1 MILDVVWTNQWKK
14 LFQKKKKEIQ
24 IKGKN
29 DFKPSVVVEAILEEL
44 VETNQLLTNV
54 NNLREPFTISTD
66 KIELIELARDSV
78 LLTGF
83 RFIGLF
89 ILSDVFSLLACL
101 NWSTANTL
109 KLLAIEDK
117 KKDLRKIYGN

>member
-1 MILDVVWTNQWKK
+1 MDKPKRTRGQYDSGCRMYKSMKEGVPKK
-14 LFQKKKKEIQ
+14 QKKEIQ
-24 IKGKN
+24 IKEKN
-29 DFKPSVVVEAILEEL
+29 DFKPSVVVEAIIEEL

-54 NNLREPFTISTD
+54 NNVREPSIISTD

-89 ILSDVFSLLACL
+89 ILSDVISLLACL
-101 NWSTANTL
+101 N
-109 KLLAIEDK
+109 
-117 KKDLRKIYGN
+117 

>member
-1 MILDVVWTNQWKK
+1 MDKPKRTRGQYDSGCSMNKSMKEDFPKK
-14 LFQKKKKEIQ
+14 KKKKEIQ

-101 NWSTANTL
+101 N
-109 KLLAIEDK
+109 
-117 KKDLRKIYGN
+117 